1 MKQNDTAKDAA
12 SYMASQGR
20 PTMGAGE
27 GTKFTSPS
35 ADVRPATGKLMPK
48 GGAQA
53 GDPTAMGTKVART
66 NVPAAQGGERQG
78 AAYSIKASY
87 MKNTSPEAGATLA
100 NAPVM
105 PSVMKRG
112 GFGSGIDSSY

>member
-1 MKQNDTAKDAA
+1 MNNNDTAKDAA

-53 GDPTAMGTKVART
+53 GDPTAMGTKANRS
-66 NVPAAQGGERQG
+66 NVPATPGGERKG

-87 MKNTSPEAGATLA
+87 MKTTSPEAGMTMS
-100 NAPVM
+100 NS
-105 PSVMKRG
+105 PSIPAVTKRG
-112 GFGSGIDSSY
+112 FSQGIDSSY

>member
-1 MKQNDTAKDAA
+1 MAKSDIDSAA
-12 SYMASQGR
+12 AAGNTQGR
-20 PTMGAGE
+20 KTMAAGE

-66 NVPAAQGGERQG
+66 NVPAAQGGERKG

-87 MKNTSPEAGATLA
+87 MKNTAPEAGATLA
-100 NAPVM
+100 NSPII

-112 GFGSGIDSSY
+112 GFASGIDSSY

>member
-1 MKQNDTAKDAA
+1 MAKSDIDSAA
-12 SYMASQGR
+12 AAGNTQGR
-20 PTMGAGE
+20 KTMGAGE

-35 ADVRPATGKLMPK
+35 ANPASGKLMPK

-53 GDPTAMGTKVART
+53 GDPTAMGTKASRS
-66 NVPAAQGGERQG
+66 NVPAAPGGERKG

-87 MKNTSPEAGATLA
+87 MKNTAPEASSTLG
-100 NAPVM
+100 NSPVM

-112 GFGSGIDSSY
+112 GFASGIDSSY

>member
-1 MKQNDTAKDAA
+1 MASNDIAKDAA
-12 SYMASQGR
+12 AYMASQGR
-20 PTMGAGE
+20 ETMAAGE
-27 GTKFTSPS
+27 GTKFTSSS

-53 GDPTAMGTKVART
+53 GDPTAMGTKASRT
-66 NVPAAQGGERQG
+66 NVSAAPGGERKG
-78 AAYSIKASY
+78 AAYSIKATY
-87 MKNTSPEAGATLA
+87 MKNTSPEAGTTLA

>member
-1 MKQNDTAKDAA
+1 MASNDIAKDAA
-12 SYMASQGR
+12 AYMASQGR
-20 PTMGAGE
+20 ETMAAGE

-35 ADVRPATGKLMPK
+35 AKPASGKLMPK

-53 GDPTAMGTKVART
+53 GDPTAMGTKASRT
-66 NVPAAQGGERQG
+66 NVSAAPGGERKG

-87 MKNTSPEAGATLA
+87 MKNTSPEAGTTLA

>member
-1 MKQNDTAKDAA
+1 MAKATDMDAA
-12 SYMASQGR
+12 AAAGNTQGR
-20 PTMGAGE
+20 STMGAGE

-35 ADVRPATGKLMPK
+35 ANPTSGKLMPK

-53 GDPTAMGTKVART
+53 GDPTAMGTKASRT
-66 NVPAAQGGERQG
+66 NVPAAQGGERKG

-87 MKNTSPEAGATLA
+87 MKNTAPEAGTTLA
-100 NAPVM
+100 NSPIM

-112 GFGSGIDSSY
+112 GFSAGIDSSY

>member
-1 MKQNDTAKDAA
+1 MASNDIAKDSAA
-12 SYMASQGR
+12 YMASQGR
-20 PTMGAGE
+20 ETMAAGE

-35 ADVRPATGKLMPK
+35 AKPASGKLMPRGNK
-48 GGAQA
+48 QA
-53 GDPTAMGTKVART
+53 GDPTAMGTKASRT
-66 NVPAAQGGERQG
+66 NVSAAPGGERKG

-87 MKNTSPEAGATLA
+87 MKNTSPEAGTTLA

>member
-1 MKQNDTAKDAA
+1 MASNDIAKDSAA
-12 SYMASQGR
+12 YMASQGR
-20 PTMGAGE
+20 ETMAAGE

-35 ADVRPATGKLMPK
+35 AKPASGKLMPK

-53 GDPTAMGTKVART
+53 GDPTAMGTKASRT
-66 NVPAAQGGERQG
+66 NVSAAPGGERKG

-87 MKNTSPEAGATLA
+87 MKNTSPEAGTTLA
-100 NAPVM
+100 NASVI